1 MKVSRFLLLLL
12 FFSRRIQNF
21 ELTNIGKCEIV
32 LAFIKHIFPSYTITI
47 MIGTLLRG
55 YFSRRN
61 NCSGAFFAFFFLI
74 IVEGNKIIQRSILV
88 CTSYAEMC
96 KR

>member
-12 FFSRRIQNF
+12 LFSRRIQNF

-32 LAFIKHIFPSYTITI
+32 LAFIKHKFPSYTITI

-61 NCSGAFFAFFFLI
+61 NCSGAFFAFFFELLLKVIKSFNDREQKIYLI
-74 IVEGNKIIQRSILV
+74 II
-88 CTSYAEMC
+88 
-96 KR
+96 

>member
-55 YFSRRN
+55 YFRD
-61 NCSGAFFAFFFLI
+61 ATIDLELFLLFFFELLLKVIKSFNDREQKIYLI
-74 IVEGNKIIQRSILV
+74 II
-88 CTSYAEMC
+88 
-96 KR
+96 